1 MYTTHIPAHRDKS
14 RQALSGRR
22 ESRYERSPDVG
33 MSPEEFFDTRVPLA
47 MVRPETALM
56 YAVLE
61 HAFLCFQRRFEMERR
76 CSRHAARAE
85 EWFNCD
91 DSHWLFSFVSIC
103 IVLGLDR
110 KFIRQRL
117 KHWRPSPMTRHR
129 EKCSV
134 S

>member
-1 MYTTHIPAHRDKS
+1 MYTTHIPAQRNKS
-14 RQALSGRR
+14 RHAPFGRR
-22 ESRYERSPDVG
+22 ESRYERPTDVS
-33 MSPEEFFDTRVPLA
+33 MSPEEFFDARVPLA
-47 MVRPETALM
+47 MVCPETALM

-76 CSRHAARAE
+76 YSRHAARAE

-110 KFIRQRL
+110 EFIRQRL
-117 KHWRPSPMTRHR
+117 KHWRPSPMRRYR
-129 EKCSV
+129 ERCSV